1 MYSPK
6 IKEELIPRIYKA
18 ARARG
23 IRMTTL
29 VNDILNMALNEMD
42 GNENG
47 KRDEDGGDSIRELSK
62 DQK

>member
-6 IKEELIPRIYKA
+6 IRDELIPKIYET

-29 VNDILNMALNEMD
+29 VNEIIEKALGEINNNPSNE
-42 GNENG
+42 GN
-47 KRDEDGGDSIRELSK
+47 K
-62 DQK
+62 QKEE

>member
-6 IKEELIPRIYKA
+6 IKEDLIPKIYKA

-29 VNDILNMALNEMD
+29 VNDILNMALNEMG
-42 GNENG
+42 GNENE